1 MHILLG
7 ILVVLHIVCWAI
19 ALGAWAAAART
30 QQPVKGMAHAAS
42 GAVVLGLAAMILGM
56 SAGGGGHMFYT
67 LKLVFAV
74 VAMVCAWMSI
84 REDRRPSALVWYLIP
99 ISIVANI
106 VIGVFHIGA

>member
-1 MHILLG
+1 MHTLLG
-7 ILVVLHIVCWAI
+7 ILVVLHIICWAI

-30 QQPVKGMAHAAS
+30 KQPVKGMAHAAS
-42 GAVVLGLAAMILGM
+42 GAVVLGLAAMMIGM
-56 SAGGGGHMFYT
+56 PTGGGHLFYT

-74 VAMVCAWMSI
+74 IAMVCAWMSI
-84 REDRRPSALVWYLIP
+84 REDRRPNAVVWYLIP